1 MGTWCNRQPYGPGL
15 LQKLE
20 ARLNHEAQRCAF
32 FLYIDQSRD
41 FETCRCQ
48 GHTFIDIL
56 KIDVEGAEFDA
67 LTAFLKAF
75 ADADV
80 LPIGQLQLEIHASA
94 NRANFEYFNRWWA
107 ALEAAGL
114 RPFYSDPNLV
124 SVNLSRGSRPEVI
137 EVRVLNRDVDQRAR
151 LNLGCSTRL

>member
-1 MGTWCNRQPYGPGL
+1 
-15 LQKLE
+15 LE
-20 ARLNHEAQRCAF
+20 ARFTHEAQRCELNLF
-32 FLYIDQSRD
+32 FWCQSRLRPC
-41 FETCRCQ
+41 CRCQ

-67 LTAFLKAF
+67 LAAFFKAF
-75 ADADV
+75 ADEDV

-94 NRANFEYFNRWWA
+94 NRADFEYFNRWWA

-114 RPFYSDPNLV
+114 RPFYNDPNLV

-137 EVRVLNRDVDQRAR
+137 EVRSFESKR
-151 LNLGCSTRL
+151 

>member
-1 MGTWCNRQPYGPGL
+1 M
-15 LQKLE
+15 
-20 ARLNHEAQRCAF
+20 
-32 FLYIDQSRD
+32 FLIQSRD
-41 FETCRCQ
+41 LTPCSFFK
-48 GHTFIDIL
+48 GHTFIDVL

-67 LTAFLKAF
+67 LSAFLKAF

-94 NRANFEYFNRWWA
+94 NRANFEYFNRWWT

-137 EVRVLNRDVDQRAR
+137 EVRLFETEILGHVYPTCVD
-151 LNLGCSTRL
+151 STRL